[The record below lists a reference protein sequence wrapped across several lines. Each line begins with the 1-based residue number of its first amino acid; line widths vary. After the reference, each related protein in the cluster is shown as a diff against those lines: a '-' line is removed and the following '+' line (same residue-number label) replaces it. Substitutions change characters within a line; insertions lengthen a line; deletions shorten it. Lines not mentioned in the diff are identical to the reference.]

1 MKKFVFALCSLFSF
15 SAFSQSEWVNP
26 FVGTD
31 GTGHTFPGATL
42 PFGMVQAGPDTRID
56 GSWEGC
62 SGYHYSDSVIYG
74 FSQTHLSGTGCSD
87 YGDIMLMPVLGTLKI
102 HPIQNFTHLLFH
114 TQAKRPARAIMPLP

>member
-74 FSQTHLSGTGCSD
+74 FSQH
-87 YGDIMLMPVLGTLKI
+87 I
-102 HPIQNFTHLLFH
+102 
-114 TQAKRPARAIMPLP
+114 